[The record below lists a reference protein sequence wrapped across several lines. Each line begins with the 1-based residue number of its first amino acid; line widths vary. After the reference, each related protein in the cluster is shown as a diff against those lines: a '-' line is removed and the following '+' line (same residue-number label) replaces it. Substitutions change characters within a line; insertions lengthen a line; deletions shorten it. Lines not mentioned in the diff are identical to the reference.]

1 MTEKR
6 AAPKLLKSSHAG
18 PAWWGSQKRGAGL
31 QETARTSHGSPGPAE
46 PPDTLTPSSGPRP
59 ITVSPGA
66 RATRGPPS
74 CGCSSKPP
82 DMAART
88 TPLLKETVPAAVSAF
103 HGHARGLS
111 RPSEKRRGRGS
122 TGSARAS
129 PGLAQPRPQLCV
141 RSPAS
146 PLRPVTRAGIP
157 PTLCLKII
165 F

>member
-1 MTEKR
+1 MVGKPET
-6 AAPKLLKSSHAG
+6 
-18 PAWWGSQKRGAGL
+18 GL

-46 PPDTLTPSSGPRP
+46 PPATLTRSSGPRP

-82 DMAART
+82 DMAAKT
-88 TPLLKETVPAAVSAF
+88 TPLGKETVPAAVSAF
-103 HGHARGLS
+103 HGHAQGLG
-111 RPSEKRRGRGS
+111 RPSEKCRGRGS
-122 TGSARAS
+122 TSSARGC
-129 PGLAQPRPQLCV
+129 PGLARQELWRRS

-146 PLRPVTRAGIP
+146 PLRPVTRSGIP
-157 PTLCLKII
+157 PTLRLKII